1 MSSLLVMDESK
12 QNLLSW
18 KHIIPH
24 KELNEILSKI
34 KEPISPTKDKIF
46 KAFEL
51 CNYNNLK
58 CIILGMDPY
67 TDPKLATGLAFA
79 NPAAALSPSLLRVR
93 DAALGEELKCHFDP
107 TLEEWAKQGVLLLN
121 SALTTKVGESKAHLM
136 LWRPFIAKFLN
147 NLSEVSPGLIYIL
160 LGEVAQTFTPYI
172 GINNYILTEK
182 HPAYYARVEENMP
195 STVFIQT
202 NNLLKQLNN
211 LTIDWSK
218 H

>member
-1 MSSLLVMDESK
+1 MDESK
-12 QNLLSW
+12 QNLQSW
-18 KHIIPH
+18 KHTIPH
-24 KELNEILSKI
+24 KELNEILPKL
-34 KEPISPTKDKIF
+34 KGPISPTRDKIF
-46 KAFEL
+46 RAFEL
-51 CNYNNLK
+51 CNYNNLN

-79 NPAAALSPSLLRVR
+79 NPAAVLSPSLLHVR
-93 DAALGEELKCHFDP
+93 DAALGDELKCHFDP

-121 SALTTKVGESKAHLM
+121 SALTTKAGESKAHLM
-136 LWRPFIAKFLN
+136 TWRPFIAKFLR
-147 NLSEVSPGLIYIL
+147 NLSEVSPGLVYIL

-172 GINNYILTEK
+172 GKNNHILTDK
-182 HPAYYARVEENMP
+182 HPAYYARLEENMP